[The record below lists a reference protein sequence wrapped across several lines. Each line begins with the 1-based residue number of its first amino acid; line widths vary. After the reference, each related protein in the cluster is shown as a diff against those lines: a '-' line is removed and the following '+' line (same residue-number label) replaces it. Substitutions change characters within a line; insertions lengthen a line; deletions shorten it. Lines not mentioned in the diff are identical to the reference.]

1 MDQTSAS
8 KEALLKLRQEAKSE
22 ADKERLT
29 KLFADR
35 NPFEEAGLLSKL
47 FFNWTEPILGFAK
60 DNQLDIKQLGK
71 VRHSDSIEVQLAK
84 LEAAWERQK
93 MQRNNENALSKA
105 VFGAFKWEFYYAS
118 FWNFVITILQ
128 LCAPFLLKMIIEFIR
143 FQDPDT
149 AYGMMLLSF
158 LMLSQGISFFIRE
171 HLTLY

>member
-1 MDQTSAS
+1 MEQTSAS

-22 ADKERLT
+22 ADKERLA

-35 NPFEEAGLLSKL
+35 NAFDEAGLLSKL

-60 DNQLDIKQLGK
+60 DNQLEIKQLGK
-71 VRHSDSIEVQLAK
+71 VRHADSVEVQIAK

-93 MQRNNENALSKA
+93 MQRNNEHALSKA
-105 VFGAFKWEFYYAS
+105 VFGAFKWEFYFAT

-128 LCAPFLLKMIIEFIR
+128 LCVPFLLKMIIEFIQV
-143 FQDPDT
+143 QDPDT
-149 AYGMMLLSF
+149 TYGVMLLSS
-158 LMLSQGISFFIRE
+158 LMVSQGISFFIRE